1 MSEELTTYE
10 AQVPE
15 AQVYQSAGDRMVD
28 SYRRMWN
35 TAVQISQSDIIPD
48 KFRNK
53 PGNCLIAMDMS
64 SRMGMSTQFVMSS
77 LDIIKGKPS
86 WSSQFI
92 ISAINSCGRF
102 EPLRFELT
110 GQGNT
115 MACFAWTRY
124 KSDGTQVKGTTI
136 TAAMVKAEGWESKP
150 GSKWK
155 TMPEQMYQYRS
166 ASFFGRLH
174 CPDVLNGMYSVEES
188 MDIANSVAPR
198 VVSATS
204 KLLGE
209 APKQAEEAGENGTE
223 YVFTGE

>member
-1 MSEELTTYE
+1 MSEEIVEYQE
-10 AQVPE
+10 VQVQE
-15 AQVYQSAGDRMVD
+15 QQSRSTAGDRMVD

-35 TAVQISQSDIIPD
+35 MAVQISQSDIIPD

-110 GQGNT
+110 GQGDS

-124 KSDGTQVKGTTI
+124 KADGVQVKGTTI
-136 TAAMVKAEGWESKP
+136 TAAMVKAEGWASKP

-155 TMPEQMYQYRS
+155 TMPEQMFQYRA

-188 MDIANSVAPR
+188 MDIANSSAPR
-198 VVSATS
+198 VQSATS
-204 KLLGE
+204 RLLGE
-209 APKQAEEAGENGTE
+209 AQAKPEEGTPYGYDGE
-223 YVFTGE
+223 